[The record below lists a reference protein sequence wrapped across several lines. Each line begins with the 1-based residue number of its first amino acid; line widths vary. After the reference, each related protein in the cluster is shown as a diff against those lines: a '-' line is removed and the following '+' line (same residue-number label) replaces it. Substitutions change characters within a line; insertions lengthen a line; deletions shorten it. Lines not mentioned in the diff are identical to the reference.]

1 MFAKGIAMKKS
12 KLSQIHVAA
21 RAALLGSVFALSS
34 VMAAYAAVP
43 SFVYSINGA
52 VGDKYPVNTV
62 FVDLFDSSTTRIS
75 NLKKQNKTVI
85 CYFSAGSAENW
96 RPDYSKYPKAA
107 LGKAMSGWAGEK
119 WVDYRNA
126 GVMKILENRI
136 NLAKSKGCNGV
147 DPDNVDGHL
156 NATGFPLTDRTQR
169 DFLESMSSSA
179 KVAGLLIGL
188 KNSAETAA
196 DLERVTDFV
205 VVEEC
210 EKYKECSKYNAFS
223 VNKKPI
229 YQIEYRSKS
238 STLCANAAK
247 RGASLIFANS
257 ALTSFQFCP

>member
-1 MFAKGIAMKKS
+1 MKKS
-12 KLSQIHVAA
+12 KLTQINDVAKTT
-21 RAALLGSVFALSS
+21 LFVTVFSVSS
-34 VMAAYAAVP
+34 VTAAYAVVP
-43 SFVYSINGA
+43 SFVYSINGTA
-52 VGDKYPVNTV
+52 GDKYAVNTV
-62 FVDLFDSSTTRIS
+62 FVDLFDSSTTRIN
-75 NLKKQNKTVI
+75 NLKKQKKTVI

-96 RPDYSKYPKAA
+96 RPDYSKYPKVA

-126 GVMKILENRI
+126 GVMKIIENRI
-136 NLAKSKGCNGV
+136 NLARSKGCNGV

-156 NATGFPLTDRTQR
+156 NATGFPLTASTQR
-169 DFLESMSSSA
+169 DFVESMSSSA

-188 KNSAETAA
+188 KNSPETAS

-210 EKYKECSKYNAFS
+210 EKYKECSMYNAFS

-229 YQIEYRSKS
+229 YQIEYQAKS
-238 STLCANAAK
+238 SILCANAAK